1 MKKTLYERMKP
12 EYKKSIAKDF
22 TNRPHGH
29 DALIKMLSN
38 EHYFTAVPYG
48 DAYDIMR
55 TCELDFLGD
64 AFKLN

>member
-1 MKKTLYERMKP
+1 MKRTLYERMKP

-22 TNRPHGH
+22 IDRPHSH
-29 DALIKMLSN
+29 DALIRMLSD

-55 TCELDFLGD
+55 ITELDFLGD
-64 AFKLN
+64 AFKLD